1 MALEVVL
8 RQIAVLAIL
17 VLVGIIASRAKV
29 ITTASKDVLA
39 RIIFYVT
46 LPALLF
52 TNFSKVDLTP
62 ELLSSSMQTLL
73 LSLFVL
79 LFMLLMGSLTARL
92 FGLRGSHEAIF
103 RLHSML
109 GNIIYLGL
117 PLIATQFGREGLLYA
132 SLFVLV
138 SNILMWTVGV
148 AIVAPGSSFSPGQIL
163 AKLFNINTI
172 AILSGFAL
180 FLLSVKLPP
189 IIIDSVGA
197 LGSTTT
203 YLSMIYIGAM
213 LYYADGKKM
222 LKNRNVYL
230 LSFNRLLLVPFLL
243 IGIFALLN
251 YFFPDLLR
259 REVLNVVVMQAAM
272 PCMVNVVIMVNI
284 LGKDDDIATA
294 NVFVSTILSII
305 TLPLTLLSLGLIQ

>member
-17 VLVGIIASRAKV
+17 VLVGITASRAKV
-29 ITTASKDVLA
+29 ITAASKDVLA
-39 RIIFYVT
+39 KIIFYVT

-117 PLIATQFGREGLLYA
+117 PLIASQFGREGLLYA

-148 AIVAPGSSFSPGQIL
+148 AVVTPGSKFSL
-163 AKLFNINTI
+163 KSNLLKLLNINTI

-189 IIIDSVGA
+189 IILDSVGA

-213 LYYADGKKM
+213 LYFADGKKM

-230 LSFNRLLLVPFLL
+230 LSFNRLLLVPFML
-243 IGIFALLN
+243 IGIFVLINFL
-251 YFFPDLLR
+251 FPDLLR

-294 NVFVSTILSII
+294 NVFVSTILSVI
-305 TLPLTLLSLGLIQ
+305 TLPLILLSLGLIR

>member
-1 MALEVVL
+1 MAVEVVL
-8 RQIAVLAIL
+8 RQIAMLAIV

-29 ITTASKDVLA
+29 ITAVSKDVLA
-39 RIIFYVT
+39 KIIFYVT

-52 TNFSKVDLTP
+52 TNFSKMDLTP
-62 ELLSSSMQTLL
+62 ELLSGSMQTLL

-79 LFMLLMGSLTARL
+79 LFMLLIGTLTARL
-92 FGLRGSHEAIF
+92 AGIKGSHEAIF

-117 PLIATQFGREGLLYA
+117 PLIAAQFGKEGLLYA

-148 AIVAPGSSFSPGQIL
+148 AIITPDNRPGL
-163 AKLFNINTI
+163 RKNLVKLFNINTI
-172 AILSGFAL
+172 AIITGFVL

-189 IIIDSVGA
+189 IILDSVGA

-203 YLSMIYIGAM
+203 YLSMVYIGAV
-213 LYYADGKKM
+213 LYYADGRKM
-222 LKNRNVYL
+222 MRNRNVYL
-230 LSFNRLLLVPFLL
+230 LSFNRLLLVPFML
-243 IGIFALLN
+243 IGIFALMN
-251 YFFPDLLR
+251 YFFPDLFR
-259 REVLNVVVMQAAM
+259 SEVLNVVVMQAAM

-284 LGKDDDIATA
+284 LGKDGDIATA
-294 NVFVSTILSII
+294 NVFVSTILSVI
-305 TLPLTLLSLGLIQ
+305 TLPLILLSLRLIQ

>member
-1 MALEVVL
+1 MALELVL

-17 VLVGIIASRAKV
+17 VLAGIIASRAGV
-29 ITTASKDVLA
+29 FTVATKDVLS

-62 ELLSSSMQTLL
+62 ELLAGSMQALL

-79 LFMLLMGSLTARL
+79 LFMLLMGAIVAKL
-92 FGLRGSHEAIF
+92 FGLKGSHEAIF

-109 GNIIYLGL
+109 GNVIYLGL

-148 AIVAPGSSFSPGQIL
+148 ALVTPGSKFSMKNNL
-163 AKLFNINTI
+163 LKLLNINTI
-172 AILSGFAL
+172 AIISGFVL

-189 IIIDSVGA
+189 IILDSVGA

-203 YLSMIYIGAM
+203 YLSMIYIGAV
-213 LYYADGKKM
+213 LYFADARKM
-222 LKNRNVYL
+222 LGNRNVYL
-230 LSFNRLLLVPFLL
+230 LSVNRLLVVPFML
-243 IGIFALLN
+243 IGIFVLMN
-251 YFFPDLLR
+251 YLFPGLLR
-259 REVLNVVVMQAAM
+259 KEVLNVIVMQAAM

-284 LGKDDDIATA
+284 LGKDDYTATA
-294 NVFVSTILSII
+294 NVFVSTILSVI
-305 TLPLTLLSLGLIQ
+305 TLPLILLSLRLIA